1 MKQAY
6 RYGKVHQQ
14 AELIVTRVTE
24 QFVWRYAYARASET
38 QNVREK
44 GQDYLTFARNEKSF
58 LFALCDG
65 VSLSYCGELA
75 AKILGDSLLDW
86 LASDVIDQE
95 EQKEFLLQHLNRHLQ
110 ALTTVSSKIVV
121 NHPLPSSITGML
133 KDVLES
139 KRMHGSETMYICGRI
154 DLPSLSFPEGRILFA
169 WQGDLRLRLFS
180 QEQEITECL
189 KGTFHTQERW
199 STLHG
204 PVGGKPHLFQS
215 SLAGQ
220 HCVTRM
226 IAYTDGL
233 ATLDKCYPLPTDNE
247 LQSMILQA
255 SDSPLSDDIALLD
268 VCWNQIDSFTPNNKT
283 GHRESGSLGLRDKI
297 NSIVRRLV

>member
-1 MKQAY
+1 VKQAY
-6 RYGKVHQQ
+6 RYEKIHQHT
-14 AELIVTRVTE
+14 ELSVTRESE

-38 QNVREK
+38 QHAQEK
-44 GQDYLTFARNEKSF
+44 GQDYLTFARNEQSF

-75 AKILGDSLLDW
+75 AKMLGDALLDW
-86 LASDVIDQE
+86 LASDVIDKEQQE
-95 EQKEFLLQHLNRHLQ
+95 EFLLQQLELHLQ
-110 ALTTVSSKIVV
+110 ALTTVTSRIVV
-121 NHPLPSSITGML
+121 NHPLSSEIKGL
-133 KDVLES
+133 LRDVLEA
-139 KRMHGSETMYICGRI
+139 KRSLGSETMYICGRI
-154 DLPSLSFPEGRILFA
+154 DLPSHSFPKGRILFA

-189 KGTFHTQERW
+189 QATCNTQERW

-215 SLAGQ
+215 SLAGP
-220 HCVTRM
+220 HCFTRM

-268 VCWNQIDSFTPNNKT
+268 VSWNQTDSFTPYDKT
-283 GHRESGSLGLRDKI
+283 GHKREWFAWLAR
-297 NSIVRRLV
+297 